1 MTTPDFFRSRLDAM
15 IDLKHPLAVLAT
27 RLPWAAIE
35 AALAPK
41 LSRQAPAPR
50 RVRGEDLLGGYDG
63 EFGCGVSPAG
73 RPRLPVRLMASLL
86 YLKHSFNLSDEELV
100 VRWAENVQWQFF
112 SGMDYYEPR
121 LPCDATQIGRFRRL
135 LGEEGLE
142 LLLKA
147 TIECAV
153 HSKALRPAELER
165 VIVDSTVQS
174 KAIAHPVDSRLL
186 EIARNKVVRAAKRA
200 GIHLKQ
206 TYAQE
211 GKTLRRQAGGYA
223 HAKQFKRLRK
233 ALKRQRTIL
242 GVVIREVQ
250 RKLDAAK
257 AAKAELTAAANGGAP
272 THEAASAKAI
282 SELSLWLERAE
293 RIRTQERNTKNKLYA
308 LHAPEVECISKGKA
322 RNPYE
327 FGVKVSLAVTHQ
339 QGLMVGA
346 RSFPGNPYDG
356 HVLSAQLEQ
365 TSNLLQD
372 LARAPKQVIV
382 DLGYRGVD
390 ADNPGVQIIHRGK
403 YKSLSEKDKRLL
415 KRRQAIEPLIGHTKA
430 DHRMDRCWLKG
441 AVGDAL
447 HALCCAAGY
456 NIRWLL
462 RAIVRLG
469 LQGLFCAFSALAAC
483 VACLLGALK
492 AASITRRLTFRSA
505 HLRSP
510 AFTSMRLAVGI

>member
-15 IDLKHPLAVLAT
+15 IDMKHPLAVLAT
-27 RLPWAAIE
+27 RLPWTAIE

-41 LSRQAPAPR
+41 LTRQAAPTK
-50 RVRGEDLLGGYDG
+50 RVTGQDLAGSFDG
-63 EFGCGVSPAG
+63 EFGGGVSPAG

-86 YLKHSFNLSDEELV
+86 YLKNSFNLSDEELV
-100 VRWAENVQWQFF
+100 ERWAENVQWQFF

-135 LGEEGLE
+135 LGEDGIE

-147 TIECAV
+147 TIDCAV
-153 HSKALRPAELER
+153 QIKAVRPADLER
-165 VIVDSTVQS
+165 VIVDSTVQQ

-186 EIARNKVVRAAKRA
+186 EIARHKVVSAAKRA
-200 GIHLKQ
+200 GISLKQ

-211 GKTLRRQAGGYA
+211 GKTLRRKAGGYA

-233 ALKRQRTIL
+233 TVKRQRTIL
-242 GVVIREVQ
+242 GVVMREVQ
-250 RKLDAAK
+250 RKLDADR
-257 AAKAELTAAANGGAP
+257 AAVAAGGAP
-272 THEAASAKAI
+272 AHEPGSPKA
-282 SELSLWLERAE
+282 LADVVMWLERAE
-293 RIRTQERNTKNKLYA
+293 RIRTQQRNSKNKLYA
-308 LHAPEVECISKGKA
+308 LHAPEVECLSKGKA

-327 FGVKVSLAVTHQ
+327 FGVKVSLAVTHK

-365 TSNLLQD
+365 TTNLMQD
-372 LARAPKQVIV
+372 LGRSPKQVIV

-403 YKSLSEKDKRLL
+403 YKSLTAHEKKLL

-430 DHRMDRCWLKG
+430 DHRMDRCWLQG
-441 AVGDAL
+441 AMGDAL

-456 NIRWLL
+456 NIRWLM
-462 RAIVRLG
+462 RAIARLG
-469 LQGLFCAFSALAAC
+469 LGRLFCALSVLAAYVMRRLEAALAET
-483 VACLLGALK
+483 LGPK
-492 AASITRRLTFRSA
+492 TNAAAIREGWPSLA
-505 HLRSP
+505 
-510 AFTSMRLAVGI
+510 AQRLAAPG